1 MGSGLDSPVND
12 FLHVWSNQVPL
23 TEYSY
28 ARAVSFQNLAMLYQ
42 LLKLHLRKLHQAVD
56 LVFRSIEVLD
66 AKGIDRDDSHT
77 TLVAYFQYLGPVS
90 ACYAEQSDISLALAR
105 ASNPRP
111 CPSMVSILWLL
122 AKRRFP
128 SMTNATCWGIGPWL
142 RAPIKSSRTCLRTH
156 SAGGELKSQSVK
168 WERYRSDMVRP

>member
-56 LVFRSIEVLD
+56 LVFRSIKVLD
-66 AKGIDRDDSHT
+66 AKGIDRDDPHT
-77 TLVAYFQYLGPVS
+77 TLVAYLQYLGPVS
-90 ACYAEQSDISLALAR
+90 ACYAEQSDNHLPWQELQILGRALR
-105 ASNPRP
+105 WSRSCGFLQNVGFRP
-111 CPSMVSILWLL
+111 
-122 AKRRFP
+122 
-128 SMTNATCWGIGPWL
+128 
-142 RAPIKSSRTCLRTH
+142 
-156 SAGGELKSQSVK
+156 
-168 WERYRSDMVRP
+168 